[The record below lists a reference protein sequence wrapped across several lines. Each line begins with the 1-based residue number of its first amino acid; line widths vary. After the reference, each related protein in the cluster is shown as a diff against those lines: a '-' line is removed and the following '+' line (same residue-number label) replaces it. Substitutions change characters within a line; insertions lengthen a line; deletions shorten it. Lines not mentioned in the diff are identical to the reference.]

1 MNSRQRRVYKRK
13 HHDRIIA
20 ARVRHV
26 LLHGNAHDWRE
37 LLAAKLRMH
46 DDHMDLKI
54 YGKSATSIIMDDLNV
69 P

>member
-20 ARVRHV
+20 ARVRNA
-26 LLHGNAHDWRE
+26 LLYGNGNAHDWRK

-46 DDHMDLKI
+46 DDRIDAI
-54 YGKSATSIIMDDLNV
+54 VYGTSIYSDNQLLQ
-69 P
+69 